1 MLPRRSCRK
10 SLLLI
15 IAKRL
20 EGNCV
25 NEKNDGGE
33 APYFLSFQMTGKFES
48 RLSLIESI
56 RNVLL
61 SGSTFFILHDGT
73 LFKVNH
79 YRYKT
84 RRDPAV

>member
-25 NEKNDGGE
+25 NGCVNEKNDGGE
-33 APYFLSFQMTGKFES
+33 APYFLSFQMTGKFKS

-56 RNVLL
+56 MNVLL

-73 LFKVNH
+73 LLK
-79 YRYKT
+79 
-84 RRDPAV
+84 